1 MHAEMMPNWLGKRAF
16 LSPERPALIYGEV
29 MITFRELEDIVN
41 RYAAAF
47 QAQGIDRG
55 SRCALLIDNSI
66 DSAAAIYGLQ
76 SIGAVMVLLNTRL
89 THAECAWQIDDSEA
103 ELLVYSGARSDQAKK
118 AAEAAGI
125 RAVPLESLPETNL
138 PKPDLLPEFDLNALH
153 SIIYTSGTTGK
164 PKGVLLTNGNHW
176 WSAISSALNLGIK
189 EDDRWLACLPFFHVS
204 GLSILMKSV
213 IYGMSVVVHDQFDPK
228 SIHRSLMQDRV
239 TMISVVSVML
249 AQVLEELGSSR
260 YPEHLRCVLLGG
272 GPAPKSLLEKS
283 RDKGIPVFQ
292 TYGMTETASQIA
304 TLSPE
309 HALEKL
315 GSAGKPLFPA
325 ELSIFSGSH
334 AAGPHEI
341 GEIAVKGPNVSK
353 GYYKRETKRQAG
365 WFMTGDLGKLDEDGF
380 LYVVDRRSDLI
391 ISGGENIYP
400 AEIEEV
406 LLSHPDVKEAGVY
419 GMNDEKWG
427 SVPAAA
433 VVPVRETTEQ
443 ALQAFCKTRLAGYK
457 VPRKIWF
464 AEELPRNAA
473 RKLQRHRLK
482 DMDKNG
488 RERQ

>member
-1 MHAEMMPNWLGKRAF
+1 MHAEMMPNWLEKRAF
-16 LSPERPALIYGEV
+16 LSPERTALIKGDDRV
-29 MITFRELEDIVN
+29 SFRELKD
-41 RYAAAF
+41 RARKYAAAF
-47 QAQGIDRG
+47 QSHGIEQG

-76 SIGAVMVLLNTRL
+76 SLGAVMVLLNTRL
-89 THAECAWQIDDSEA
+89 TPAECAWQMKDAEA
-103 ELLVYSGARSDQAKK
+103 ALLVFSDARSDQAK
-118 AAEAAGI
+118 EASESAGI
-125 RAVPLESLPETNL
+125 RAVQLDTLPQPNMPE
-138 PKPDLLPEFDLNALH
+138 PDILTEFDLNSLH

-176 WSAISSALNLGIK
+176 WSAVSSALNLGIQQ
-189 EDDRWLACLPFFHVS
+189 DDRWLACLPFFHVS

-213 IYGMSVVVHDQFDPK
+213 IYGMSVVIHDQFDPQK
-228 SIHRSLMQDRV
+228 VHCSLIQDRV

-249 AQVLEELGSSR
+249 AQVLEELGKDR

-283 RDKGIPVFQ
+283 RDKRIPVFQ

-309 HALEKL
+309 YALEKL

-325 ELSIFSGSH
+325 ELAIFSGSH
-334 AAGPHEI
+334 PAGPGEI

-353 GYYKRETKRQAG
+353 GYYKKEADRQAG
-365 WFMTGDLGKLDEDGF
+365 WFMTGDLGKLDEEGF
-380 LYVVDRRSDLI
+380 LYVIDRRSDLI

-400 AEIEEV
+400 AEIEDI
-406 LLSHPDVKEAGVY
+406 LLSHPAVKEAGVY
-419 GMNDEKWG
+419 GIDDEKWG

-433 VVPVRETTEQ
+433 IVLSRDTTEQ
-443 ALQAFCKTRLAGYK
+443 ALQAYCKTRLAGYK
-457 VPRKIWF
+457 VPRKISF
-464 AEELPRNAA
+464 TEQLPRNAA

-482 DMDKNG
+482 DLEENG
-488 RERQ
+488 RGYQ